1 MDIEQVLA
9 ALRASLASDASPDA
23 RKAGAAACRA
33 ILASLDPAALQP
45 PSSHAPSAPN
55 VQALASAL
63 VALRGVPPEQLL
75 DLAITKLRA
84 AVPAGVTVPASTPL
98 KFQLVPIPRGG

>member
-23 RKAGAAACRA
+23 RQAGAAACRA
-33 ILASLDPAALQP
+33 ILASLDPA
-45 PSSHAPSAPN
+45 PSSAPSAPN

-84 AVPAGVTVPASTPL
+84 AVPAGVAVPASTPL

>member
-33 ILASLDPAALQP
+33 ILASLDPATLQP
-45 PSSHAPSAPN
+45 PSSAPSAPN
-55 VQALASAL
+55 AHALASAL